1 MHLLQARLVGVG
13 SLGDV
18 TFRFAD
24 DEGVP
29 RRTVVV
35 IGGGGVGK
43 TGLLSAIASTRPGH
57 SVALRS
63 RRDGDAPFAVADWA
77 LGAEDPARPHALR
90 VASPNAHLGEPE
102 DTALLR
108 RREQAIF
115 DRRAVEGGF
124 ALIAFSGGRWLSR
137 TPVLLGGADRIG
149 RHDPRAAAS
158 FDDPTRSDL
167 AREVKQALSYPV
179 VSEAIARASPRRE
192 DGLLAAAESLAQAT
206 REGVGPL
213 AELAGFGF
221 AGVDPSSFEPVF
233 ARRPGGALALFDDLP
248 TQARHLV
255 AIPAL
260 VVRALHAAW
269 PSAYARSGEG
279 VALIDDADVHLD
291 AASRRGL
298 LPALREALPNV
309 QWIVTASSA
318 ELAASCDT
326 SDVFALR
333 RMPDSGEIR
342 LFEGDQAVVH

>member
-18 TFRFAD
+18 IFRFAD
-24 DEGVP
+24 DEGAA

-57 SVALRS
+57 AVALRS
-63 RRDGDAPFAVADWA
+63 RRDGDTPFAVADWA
-77 LGAEDPARPHALR
+77 LGAEDPTRPHALR
-90 VASPNAHLGEPE
+90 VASPNAQLGEPE

-124 ALIAFSGGRWLSR
+124 ALVTYSGGRWLSR
-137 TPVLLGGADRIG
+137 TPVLLGGADRVG

-167 AREVKQALSYPV
+167 AREAKQALSYPV
-179 VSEAIARASPRRE
+179 VSVALARASSRG
-192 DGLLAAAESLAQAT
+192 DGELLAAAESLAQAT
-206 REGVGPL
+206 REAVAPL

-221 AGVDPSSFEPVF
+221 VGVDPVSFEPVF
-233 ARRPGGALALFDDLP
+233 ERGRGGPLVSFDELP

-255 AIPAL
+255 AFPAL
-260 VVRALHAAW
+260 AIRALHAAW
-269 PSAYARSGEG
+269 PNAYSRSGEG
-279 VALIDDADVHLD
+279 VALIDDADLHLD

-318 ELAASCDT
+318 ELAASCEA